1 MSVSSSGIGMT
12 SERTRA
18 RLVEQLRHAGI
29 ADEAVLSVLG
39 SVPRHLFVDEAL
51 STRAYDDTALP
62 IGFGQTISSPHSVA
76 RMSELL
82 RGGQALGKVLEVG
95 TGCGYQTAVL
105 AKLAR
110 EVYSVERI
118 SQLLVKARANLR
130 PLRLANVR
138 LKHADGTLGLP
149 EVAPFDAILITA
161 ATAEIPSALLQQLA
175 QGGRMVFPQGN
186 AEQKLCLI
194 ERNENAYSETLFEAV
209 KFVLLKSDIA

>member
-12 SERTRA
+12 SERTCS

-39 SVPRHLFVDEAL
+39 SLPRHLFVDEAL

-149 EVAPFDAILITA
+149 EAAPFDAILITA
-161 ATAEIPSALLQQLA
+161 ATAEIPPALLQQLA

-186 AEQKLCLI
+186 ADQKLCLI
-194 ERNENAYSETLFEAV
+194 ERSENAYSETLFEAV

>member
-1 MSVSSSGIGMT
+1 MT

-18 RLVEQLRHAGI
+18 RLVEQLRHDGI
-29 ADEAVLSVLG
+29 ADEAVLGVLG

-62 IGFGQTISSPHSVA
+62 IGFGQTISSPQSVA

-82 RGGQALGKVLEVG
+82 RGGQALGQVLEVG

-138 LKHADGTLGLP
+138 LKHADGALGLP
-149 EVAPFDAILITA
+149 EAAPFDAILITA

-175 QGGRMVFPQGN
+175 QRGRIVFPQGN
-186 AEQKLCLI
+186 AEQRLCLI

>member
-12 SERTRA
+12 SERTRS

-39 SVPRHLFVDEAL
+39 SLPRHLFVDEAL

-149 EVAPFDAILITA
+149 EAAPFDAILITA
-161 ATAEIPSALLQQLA
+161 ATAEIPPALLQQLA

-186 AEQKLCLI
+186 ADQKLCLI
-194 ERNENAYSETLFEAV
+194 ERSENAYSETLFEAV